1 MLRVFCC
8 KSLVVAI
15 RAQGSSRLWDELK
28 GWEMDK
34 VKQEWCCVSKAMAAH
49 QSWFLDQDQEKK
61 ILSESPLTST
71 SKKKKKKENT
81 IP

>member
-1 MLRVFCC
+1 
-8 KSLVVAI
+8 
-15 RAQGSSRLWDELK
+15 
-28 GWEMDK
+28 MDK

-71 SKKKKKKENT
+71 SKKKKKREHNT
-81 IP
+81 MILLFWALPEYPEQQEQGLSWEA